1 MEVNQFKAMPQAC
14 GLQHFARGDE
24 TCGIETELRVL
35 APARRPFARAFAVK
49 ADANA
54 DVRFHADFL
63 CRADRLLKLFEFLG
77 NDDHLF
83 AELAAKQRD
92 ADEGRVFV
100 AIANDE
106 TFGVLVHRQR
116 SDQFRL
122 ASGFETE
129 VKLLTGID
137 NFFDNFAQLIDL
149 DRKNAA
155 IFIFVA
161 KFRDRVVECAINSFD
176 TVAEQILKSDDQRET

>member
-1 MEVNQFKAMPQAC
+1 MPQAC
-14 GLQHFARGDE
+14 GLQHF
-24 TCGIETELRVL
+24 
-35 APARRPFARAFAVK
+35 ARRPFARAFAVK

-63 CRADRLLKLFEFLG
+63 CSADRLLKLFEFLG
-77 NDDHLF
+77 NDDHLL

-116 SDQFRL
+116 SNQFRL
-122 ASGFETE
+122 ASSFETE
-129 VKLLTGID
+129 MKLLTGID

-161 KFRDRVVECAINSFD
+161 KLRDRILERAINRFD
-176 TVAEQILKSDDQRET
+176 TVAEQILKSDDERET

>member
-1 MEVNQFKAMPQAC
+1 MRQAC
-14 GLQHFARGDE
+14 GLQHFARSDE

-35 APARRPFARAFAVK
+35 ATAWRPFARAFAVK

-63 CRADRLLKLFEFLG
+63 CCADRLLKLFELFG
-77 NDDHLF
+77 NDDHLL
-83 AELAAKQRD
+83 AELATKQRD
-92 ADEGRVFV
+92 TDERRVFI

-106 TFGVLVHRQR
+106 TFGVLVHCQR

-137 NFFDNFAQLIDL
+137 NFFDNFAQLVDL

-155 IFIFVA
+155 IYIFVA
-161 KFRDRVVECAINSFD
+161 KLRDRVLESAINRFD
-176 TVAEQILKSDDQRET
+176 PMAEQILKADDEREA

>member
-1 MEVNQFKAMPQAC
+1 MMRYD
-14 GLQHFARGDE
+14 RGDE

-35 APARRPFARAFAVK
+35 APARRPFTRALAVK
-49 ADANA
+49 TDANA

-63 CRADRLLKLFEFLG
+63 CRTDRLLKLFEFLG
-77 NDDHLF
+77 NDDHLL

-92 ADEGRVFV
+92 PDEGRVFV

-129 VKLLTGID
+129 VNLLTGID

>member
-1 MEVNQFKAMPQAC
+1 MCQAC
-14 GLQHFARGDE
+14 GLEHFARGDE

-54 DVRFHADFL
+54 DMRFHADFL
-63 CRADRLLKLFEFLG
+63 CRADRLLELFELFG

-83 AELAAKQRD
+83 SELATQQRD
-92 ADEGRVFV
+92 TDERRVLI

-106 TFGVLVHRQR
+106 TFRVLVHCQR
-116 SDQFRL
+116 GDQFRL
-122 ASGFETE
+122 APGFETE

-149 DRKNAA
+149 DRKNSA

-161 KFRDRVVECAINSFD
+161 KLRDRVLECAINRFD
-176 TVAEQILKSDDQRET
+176 TVAKQILKSDHERET

>member
-1 MEVNQFKAMPQAC
+1 MPQAC
-14 GLQHFARGDE
+14 GLQHLAPGDM
-24 TCGIETELRVL
+24 TCGIESELPVL
-35 APARRPFARAFAVK
+35 APPRRPFARAFAVK
-49 ADANA
+49 SDANA

-137 NFFDNFAQLIDL
+137 NFYDNFAQLSDL
-149 DRKNAA
+149 ERKN
-155 IFIFVA
+155 VA
-161 KFRDRVVECAINSFD
+161 VVIAVPKFRDRVVECAINSFD